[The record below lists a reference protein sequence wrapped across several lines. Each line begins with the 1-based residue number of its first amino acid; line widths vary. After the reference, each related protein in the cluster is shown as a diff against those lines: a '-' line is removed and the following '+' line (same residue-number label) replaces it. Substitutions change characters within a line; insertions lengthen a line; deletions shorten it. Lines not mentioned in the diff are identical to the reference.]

1 VNHMF
6 KKIGNCL
13 LVDNLERSL
22 EFYVSKLGLEI
33 RNQDGKFVDF
43 KNTSLSLFQKDEA
56 VGMFPVKF
64 MGKGGGVILA
74 IQVDNLEKSCLNL
87 ETKGVQ
93 IFAGP
98 KTTAWGQKVA
108 YFNDPDGNIWEVS
121 EPFEEKQ

>member
-1 VNHMF
+1 
-6 KKIGNCL
+6 
-13 LVDNLERSL
+13 
-22 EFYVSKLGLEI
+22 
-33 RNQDGKFVDF
+33 
-43 KNTSLSLFQKDEA
+43 
-56 VGMFPVKF
+56 